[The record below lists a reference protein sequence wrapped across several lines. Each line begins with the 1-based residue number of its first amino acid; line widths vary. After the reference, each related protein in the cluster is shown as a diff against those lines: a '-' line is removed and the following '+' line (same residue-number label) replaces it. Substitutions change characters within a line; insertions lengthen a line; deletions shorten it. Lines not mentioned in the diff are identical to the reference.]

1 MLPKLSSRQ
10 KEVVVA
16 ESTEAVAVVA
26 EELMMFMLESR
37 VVPVSA
43 QTSSEEQFQFYDHG
57 Y

>member
-1 MLPKLSSRQ
+1 M
-10 KEVVVA
+10 A